1 MGSKTFNIY
10 CDESTHLIADGHPYM
25 LLGYVSVAYNQIT
38 MAKKHISEIVTKHE
52 FKGEL
57 KWTNVHEATYEMYKE
72 LLDYFFMTDIRFRC
86 VIVDKKQI
94 DESRTDYTFNDF
106 YHRMY
111 YQLLNYNV
119 FPEYRYNIYMDIKDA
134 LSSKKER
141 KLHEILCNKMNIGNL
156 QLIRSHESVFLQMA
170 DVIMG
175 AINYNLRIKSGE
187 LKGNVV
193 AKRKLIE
200 RIKKHGNIEKTSCL
214 GDTKFNLFFIELK

>member
-1 MGSKTFNIY
+1 MESKTFNLY

-25 LLGYVSVAYNQIT
+25 LLGYVSVAYNQIA
-38 MAKKHISEIVTKHE
+38 MAKKHIAEIVAKHE

-57 KWTNVHEATYEMYKE
+57 KWMNVHEATYEMYKE

-86 VIVDKKQI
+86 VIVDKSQI
-94 DESRTDYTFNDF
+94 DENRTDYTYNDF

-119 FPEYRYNIYMDIKDA
+119 FSDYRYNIYMDIKDT
-134 LSSKKER
+134 LSSKKVK
-141 KLHEILCNKMNIGNL
+141 KLHEILNNKMNIGNL

-175 AINYNLRIKSGE
+175 AINYNLRVKSGDLE
-187 LKGNVV
+187 GKVI
-193 AKRKLIE
+193 AKIKLIE
-200 RIKKHGNIEKTSCL
+200 RVKRHGDIENTSCL
-214 GDTKFNLFFIELK
+214 KNTKFNLFFIDLK